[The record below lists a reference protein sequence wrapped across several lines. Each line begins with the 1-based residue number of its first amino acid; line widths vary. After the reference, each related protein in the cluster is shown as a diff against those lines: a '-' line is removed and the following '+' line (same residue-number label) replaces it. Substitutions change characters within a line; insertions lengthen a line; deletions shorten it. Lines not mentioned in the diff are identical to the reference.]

1 MQVVH
6 GDFDNLISLENLLRA
21 WRKFKIGKDKKS
33 EVIRFERYLEDN
45 LFSLYH
51 DLKSQTYRHGE
62 YHYFTVSDPK
72 KRDIHKAAVR
82 DRIVHQALYD
92 YLVEIYESIFI
103 DESYSSRLGKGTHRA
118 VLCLKNFAQDIF
130 KENKG
135 ECFALKCDIKKFFAN
150 IYHNIL
156 LNILKRKIKDKDVV
170 WLIEIVVKSFKVNRH
185 RGVPLGNIT
194 SQIFANVY
202 LNELDYFVKKE
213 LKLKHYLR
221 YNDDFVIL
229 SEKQDELWKNI
240 GQIKEFLGNNLFLEM
255 PEGKIIFRKLRWG
268 IDFCGYIVLPNAV
281 LLRQKTKK
289 RMLKKIAA
297 TAEKYAKG
305 EIAFSDY
312 GRVLDSYLGLLKYCD
327 SYNLKNTIKNRFVY
341 AP

>member
-1 MQVVH
+1 M
-6 GDFDNLISLENLLRA
+6 
-21 WRKFKIGKDKKS
+21 
-33 EVIRFERYLEDN
+33 
-45 LFSLYH
+45 
-51 DLKSQTYRHGE
+51 
-62 YHYFTVSDPK
+62 
-72 KRDIHKAAVR
+72 
-82 DRIVHQALYD
+82 
-92 YLVEIYESIFI
+92 
-103 DESYSSRLGKGTHRA
+103 
-118 VLCLKNFAQDIF
+118 
-130 KENKG
+130 
-135 ECFALKCDIKKFFAN
+135 
-150 IYHNIL
+150 
-156 LNILKRKIKDKDVV
+156 
-170 WLIEIVVKSFKVNRH
+170 IEIVVKSFKVNRH

-312 GRVLDSYLGLLKYCD
+312 GRILDSYTGLLKYCD

-341 AP
+341 GKIV